1 MTTKLAPS
9 HHRFITFYVHPN
21 HHRRVKAAA
30 RKHKLSLSA
39 YVRNLIL
46 HDIGLDASE
55 DYRHIKRRRAV
66 R

>member
-1 MTTKLAPS
+1 
-9 HHRFITFYVHPN
+9 
-21 HHRRVKAAA
+21 VKAAA